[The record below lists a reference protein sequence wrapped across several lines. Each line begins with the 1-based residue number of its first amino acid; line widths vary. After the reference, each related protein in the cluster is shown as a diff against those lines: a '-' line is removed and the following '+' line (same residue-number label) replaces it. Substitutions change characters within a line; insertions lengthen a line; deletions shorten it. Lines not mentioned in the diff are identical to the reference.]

1 MSKMNEVSVYGT
13 CVTMGVSGQMSAI
26 VDGLKQ
32 CNDSETVGQYYAK
45 VRAAREYAKIMND
58 VEASRVELLQVEIIC
73 IVKMREL
80 GCKLKGV
87 PSVMMEFFAKNGTDI
102 AVYLRDY
109 PNCITAR
116 HIYNYYL
123 KEEGLLNEKEKGKRA
138 GYGSSKSFS
147 DMDDEEIRK
156 NATASYFT
164 SQEAMRAIIDDY
176 ASSGKS
182 FTVEKMADR
191 FIEETM
197 PEEKESL
204 GIEYVRGIREVCREA
219 ISKSKI
225 DTIGDKRA
233 PRFVTYVDANEN
245 LKENER
251 WVRIPFG
258 NASLEQLRHMVELR
272 KEQLRQDTIA
282 FNNLN
287 EIYKELVEL
296 AGDDYSGLSIMQIL
310 NKSY

>member
-1 MSKMNEVSVYGT
+1 MSKGSEVSIYGA
-13 CVTMGVSGQMSAI
+13 GGASSISGQMSAI
-26 VDGLKQ
+26 VDGLEQ
-32 CNDSETVGQYYAK
+32 CNDSEVVGQYYAK
-45 VRAAREYAKIMND
+45 VKAAREYAKIMND
-58 VEASRVELLQVEIIC
+58 VERSRVELLQVEIIC

-87 PSVMMEFFAKNGTDI
+87 PSVMAEFFAKNGTDV

-109 PNCITAR
+109 ANCITAR
-116 HIYNYYL
+116 QIYNYYL
-123 KEEGLLNEKEKGKRA
+123 KEEGLSNEKEKGRRT
-138 GYGSSKSFS
+138 GYGSSKSFA
-147 DMDDEEIRK
+147 DMDDDEIRK
-156 NATASYFT
+156 SATASYFT
-164 SQEAMRAIIDDY
+164 SQEAMRAIVDDY

-204 GIEYVRGIREVCREA
+204 GVEYVRGIREVCREA
-219 ISKSKI
+219 IAKSKI

-233 PRFVTYVDANEN
+233 PRFVTYIDASEN
-245 LKENER
+245 LKQNER

-258 NASLEQLRHMVELR
+258 NARLEQLLHMVELR

-282 FNNLN
+282 FNNLK
-287 EIYKELVEL
+287 EIYNELVEL
-296 AGDDYSGLSIMQIL
+296 AGPDCSSLSIMQIL
-310 NKSY
+310 EKSY